1 MIVVVKQTKS
11 KKKLTDHITINLNL
25 NTETIFSK
33 GYHDYP
39 SEPCK
44 NGGLNE
50 TTNSNNIAVTSTND
64 R

>member
-1 MIVVVKQTKS
+1 MVVVVKQTKS
-11 KKKLTDHITINLNL
+11 KKKLTRHITINLNL
-25 NTETIFSK
+25 NTGVLSSK

-50 TTNSNNIAVTSTND
+50 TANSNNIAVTSTDD